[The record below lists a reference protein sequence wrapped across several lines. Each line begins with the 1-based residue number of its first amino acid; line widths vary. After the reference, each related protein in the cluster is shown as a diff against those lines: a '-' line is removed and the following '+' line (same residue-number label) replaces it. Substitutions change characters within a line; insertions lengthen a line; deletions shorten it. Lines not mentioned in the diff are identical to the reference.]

1 MKRCVPFDQIIK
13 SKAEQVAIQDDW
25 DRQRTTAE
33 KVAVRFEDDYDTV
46 LLADEVGMGKTYVA
60 LAVMAD
66 YLWQSQENDRKVLLI
81 TPPSHVLRHKWVEE
95 ISSFS
100 GKYVEGKGNKEM
112 IPLNIGSHWEL
123 FRNLHHYQKKSLGQV
138 RTATR
143 EAFLLCLFDW
153 ASSNQ
158 LLGKKPRLW
167 PAVQN
172 VDRLGSDYL
181 DFISTYS
188 LASLRKFLDEEY
200 RVEKEWL
207 QDQFKLLK
215 ADANKEWPLANLL
228 KRFANGPNT
237 FEPNVYVIS
246 MSALQAPRI
255 NEADN
260 KLFSE
265 YVLGHLVSGLHAES
279 KALIVAALEQNN
291 VLRSRVAYERWQSYQ
306 EKVLLTSRGDL
317 YGLRTAM
324 MRVVERSDVKAQWTV
339 LLAQI
344 RDGGVDAHAFFN
356 WVRDLV
362 FQAKLAE
369 SNIGLAVVDEVH
381 NWKEGAHNAS
391 AFASQFASFIPHKLM
406 MSATPFQV
414 EQGEMKRVF
423 DFVAHPNGKSAAT
436 VRTIFDA
443 NKGVIHSC
451 LKASDTFAAVWKT
464 LPVDV
469 DNEEGAALLGAASN
483 SIIRSA
489 AKKIAKDGEAG
500 EPMADFARA
509 LLAYRVEID
518 RMQAELRQIV
528 IRHTKPRNKRDFRIG
543 EHFHGGHPD
552 GKPRTALYPSQGYGD
567 EDGAMVNFIGMRLG
581 QLVSRSAAG
590 RPKTAAKLL
599 RGLSSS
605 TAAFLNGASARGQ
618 ADSHAN
624 YGDMF
629 AQVLAATTHPKV
641 EATVTRAFNNFLE
654 GRKTL
659 IFCERVHTLEELRLE
674 LKKRIDEYHAGQY
687 TRGGTIQRR
696 SLMSRSDLVDNLW
709 WVSLGDAF
717 HQSETFGKALT
728 THERDAQEFVHAS
741 LNQARAK
748 PSTRRI
754 IRLLDAYLLANTAA
768 RNQKLMA
775 RWPHA
780 LGLFVGLYT
789 ALTSG
794 PEEQRGSLLQAY
806 VNGTGGQEADSARD
820 SDDDAGDVARILQ
833 SQYRKRENLWCA
845 DKRAAFHTVLWDL
858 LDSEAARLTSTKHEE
873 LPLRA
878 FIDIVLHLMLGLRR
892 VVLREDL
899 ITRYEAKQRGG
910 THFERISAGFA
921 NMDVGHGETMLIRTQ
936 RFIAGLLAEDGS
948 INPADQGESKR
959 KSMWSGILRTSVD
972 HVSKMDGHTNP
983 DTRRR
988 LCASFNSPL
997 LPDILVCSAIGSEG
1011 IDLHRHCADII
1022 HHDLPWNPAKLEQRI
1037 GRLDRV
1043 NSLADA
1049 ARNVRLTVGIPFL
1062 ANDYEKY
1069 QYDVVFSRAQKF
1081 EILLGTPDFQ
1091 KASIDEE
1098 LYGEGEESIKESKDA
1113 AAGEAGE
1120 VMRALPEP
1128 LIRFLK
1134 VDLAVAG
1141 GSTSKA

>member
-1 MKRCVPFDQIIK
+1 MKRRVPFDRIIK
-13 SKAEQVAIQDDW
+13 SKAEQVAIQGDW

-33 KVAVRFEDDYDTV
+33 KVAERFADGYDTV

-66 YLWQSQENDRKVLLI
+66 YLWQNQQNDRKVLLI
-81 TPPSHVLRHKWVEE
+81 TPPSHVLRHKWIEE

-100 GKYVEGKGNKEM
+100 GKYVEGKGIKEM

-123 FRNLHHYQKKSLGQV
+123 FRNLHRYQKNPVGQLRNAV
-138 RTATR
+138 R
-143 EAFLLCLFDW
+143 EVFLRCLFDW

-158 LLGKKPRLW
+158 LLGKKPRPW
-167 PAVQN
+167 PAVRD
-172 VDRLGSDYL
+172 VDRLGRDYL

-200 RVEKEWL
+200 RVEKEWF
-207 QDQFKLLK
+207 QVQFKLLK
-215 ADANKEWPLANLL
+215 KNDAGQERPLANLL
-228 KRFANGPNT
+228 KRFANEPDA

-246 MSALQAPRI
+246 MSSLKAPRI
-255 NEADN
+255 NEEDN
-260 KLFSE
+260 QLFSE
-265 YVLGHLVSGLHAES
+265 YLVGHLVSGLHAKS
-279 KALIVAALEQNN
+279 KALIVAALERDN
-291 VLRSRVAYERWQSYQ
+291 VLRERAAYERWQSYR
-306 EKVLLTSRGDL
+306 KKILLTSRCDL
-317 YGLRTAM
+317 YGLRAAT
-324 MRVVERSDVKAQWTV
+324 MRVVERGDVQAQWTA
-339 LLAQI
+339 LRARI
-344 RDGGVDAHAFFN
+344 KEGGGDSHVFFH

-362 FQAKLAE
+362 FRAKLAE

-381 NWKEGAHNAS
+381 NWKEGSHNAS
-391 AFASQFASFIPHKLM
+391 AFASQYASVIPHKLI

-423 DFVAHPNGKSAAT
+423 DFVAHPDGNSAAAT
-436 VRTIFDA
+436 RTIFDA
-443 NKGVIHSC
+443 NRGVIHSC
-451 LKASDTFAAVWKT
+451 LKASDTFAAAWRS
-464 LPVDV
+464 LPVDL
-469 DNEEGAALLGAASN
+469 DNEEGAALLGATGN
-483 SIIRSA
+483 SVIRSA

-500 EPMADFARA
+500 EPLADFARE
-509 LLAYRVEID
+509 LLAYRVAID
-518 RMQAELRQIV
+518 RLQEQLRPIV
-528 IRHTKPRNKRDFRIG
+528 IRHTKPRDKRDFRIG

-552 GKPRTALYPSQGYGD
+552 GEPRTALYPSQGYGD

-581 QLVSRSAAG
+581 QLVSRGAADK
-590 RPKTAAKLL
+590 PKTAAKLL

-605 TAAFLNGASARGQ
+605 TEAFRNGASARGL
-618 ADSHAN
+618 AGSHGN
-624 YGDMF
+624 YGRMF
-629 AQVLAATTHPKV
+629 AQVLAAATHPKV
-641 EATVTRAFNNFLE
+641 EATVTRAFDNFLA

-659 IFCERVHTLEELRLE
+659 IFCERVQTLEELRSALTQ
-674 LKKRIDEYHAGQY
+674 RIDAYHAGLY
-687 TRGGTIQRR
+687 EVDTIQR
-696 SLMSRSDLVDNLW
+696 STLMSRSDLVDNLW

-717 HQSETFGKALT
+717 QQSETFGKALT
-728 THERDAQEFVHAS
+728 THEFGAQAFVRAG
-741 LNQARAK
+741 LNQAGAK
-748 PSTRRI
+748 SSERRI
-754 IRLLDAYLLANTAA
+754 IRLLDVYLLAHTAA

-780 LGLFVGLYT
+780 LGLFLGLHT

-794 PEEQRGSLLQAY
+794 PEERRGSLLRAY
-806 VNGTGGQEADSARD
+806 VNGTDGQEADMTRD
-820 SDDDAGDVARILQ
+820 GDDDPDDVARVLQ
-833 SQYRKRENLWCA
+833 SQYRGRKNLWCGDA
-845 DKRAAFHTVLWDL
+845 RAAFHTVLWNL
-858 LDSEAARLTSTKHEE
+858 LDSEAARLMSTEHEE

-878 FIDIVLHLMLGLRR
+878 FIDIVQHLMLGLRR
-892 VVLREDL
+892 VALREDL
-899 ITRYEAKQRGG
+899 ITRYEAQQHGG

-921 NMDVGHGETMLIRTQ
+921 HMDIGHGETMLLRTQ
-936 RFIAGLLAEDGS
+936 RFVAGLLAEDGS

-959 KSMWSGILRTSVD
+959 KSMWSGIWRTSAD
-972 HVSKMDGHTNP
+972 HVSKMDGRTNP
-983 DTRRR
+983 ATRRR

-1043 NSLADA
+1043 NSLADP

-1091 KASIDEE
+1091 KVGIDEE
-1098 LYGEGEESIKESKDA
+1098 LYDEEEESIRESEDI
-1113 AAGEAGE
+1113 AAGQAGE
-1120 VMRALPEP
+1120 LMRALPEP

-1134 VDLAVAG
+1134 VDLTVAG
-1141 GSTSKA
+1141 SSV

>member
-13 SKAEQVAIQDDW
+13 SKAEQVAVQGDW

-33 KVAVRFEDDYDTV
+33 KVAERFDDDYDTV
-46 LLADEVGMGKTYVA
+46 LLADEVGMGKTYVT

-66 YLWQSQENDRKVLLI
+66 YLWQSQMNDRKVLLV
-81 TPPSHVLRHKWVEE
+81 TPPSHVLRHKWIEE

-100 GKYVEGKGNKEM
+100 GKYVQGKGSKQM
-112 IPLNIGSHWEL
+112 IPLNIGSYWEL
-123 FRNLHHYQKKSLGQV
+123 FRNLHHYPEKCMGQV

-158 LLGKKPRLW
+158 LLGKKPRPWL
-167 PAVQN
+167 AVQN
-172 VDRLGSDYL
+172 VDRLGRDYL

-200 RVEKEWL
+200 SIEKEWF

-215 ADANKEWPLANLL
+215 MDAYLAWPLANLF
-228 KRFANGPNT
+228 KRFADGSNA

-255 NEADN
+255 SEANN

-265 YVLGHLVSGLHAES
+265 YVLGNLVSGLHAES
-279 KALIVAALEQNN
+279 KAIIVAALEQNN
-291 VLRSRVAYERWQSYQ
+291 VLRNRVKYERWQSYQ
-306 EKVLLTSRGDL
+306 EKVLLASRGNL
-317 YGLRTAM
+317 YGLRAATV
-324 MRVVERSDVKAQWTV
+324 RVLERSDVKGPWAV
-339 LLAQI
+339 LRTQI
-344 RDGGVDAHAFFN
+344 RDGGVDAHTLHAFFN
-356 WVRDLV
+356 RVRDLV

-369 SNIGLAVVDEVH
+369 SGIGLAVVDEVH

-391 AFASQFASFIPHKLM
+391 TFASQYASFIPHKLI

-414 EQGEMKRVF
+414 EQAEMKRVF
-423 DFVAHPNGKSAAT
+423 DFVAHPKGKSAAT
-436 VRTIFDA
+436 VRTLFDV
-443 NKGVIHSC
+443 NTGVIHSC
-451 LKASDTFAAVWKT
+451 LKASDTFAAAWKA
-464 LPVDV
+464 LPLDV
-469 DNEEGAALLGAASN
+469 DNEEGRALLGATSD
-483 SIIRSA
+483 SLIRSA
-489 AKKIAKDGEAG
+489 ATKIARAGEDGE
-500 EPMADFARA
+500 PVTDFARA
-509 LLAYRVEID
+509 LLAYREMID
-518 RMQAELRQIV
+518 LLQEELRPIV

-543 EHFHGGHPD
+543 KHFHVGHPD
-552 GKPRTALYPSQGYGD
+552 GVPRTALYPSQGYGD

-581 QLVSRSAAG
+581 QLVSRSGAG
-590 RPKTAAKLL
+590 KSKPAAKLL

-618 ADSHAN
+618 AGSHAN

-629 AQVLAATTHPKV
+629 AQVLATTTHPKV
-641 EATVTRAFNNFLE
+641 EATVTRAFENFLA

-674 LKKRIDEYHAGQY
+674 LKKRIDEYHAGLY

-717 HQSETFGKALT
+717 QQSETFGQVLT
-728 THERDAQEFVHAS
+728 THELDAQKFVHAS
-741 LNQARAK
+741 LNQVRAK

-754 IRLLDAYLLANTAA
+754 IRLLDAYLLAHTAA
-768 RNQKLMA
+768 RNQQLMA

-780 LGLFVGLYT
+780 LGLFVGLHT

-794 PEEQRGSLLQAY
+794 PEVQRSSLLQAY
-806 VNGTGGQEADSARD
+806 VNGTGGQETDSSRD
-820 SDDDAGDVARILQ
+820 SDDDADDVARILQ
-833 SQYRKRENLWCA
+833 SQYRERENLWCA
-845 DKRAAFHTVLWDL
+845 EERAAFHTVLWDL

-899 ITRYEAKQRGG
+899 ITRYEAKERGG

-948 INPADQGESKR
+948 INPAGQGESKR

-972 HVSKMDGHTNP
+972 HVSKMDGYTNP

-1049 ARNVRLTVGIPFL
+1049 ARKVRLTVGIPFL

-1091 KASIDEE
+1091 QASIDEE
-1098 LYGEGEESIKESKDA
+1098 RYDEGEESIKESEDA
-1113 AAGEAGE
+1113 AAAQTGE
-1120 VMRALPEP
+1120 VMRALPES

-1134 VDLAVAG
+1134 VDLTAAV
-1141 GSTSKA
+1141 GSG